1 MYAVIRVRGRAGVNA
16 DVVQTLKYLRLTR
29 INHLVLLPKNKYVEG
44 MLRKAKDYIT
54 WGEIDKDTLVEL
66 LQKRGRLVG
75 DRSIDMEYLQKN
87 NFSSFEELA
96 DAILEKKVIYSKLPD
111 IKPIFRL
118 NPPRGGYK
126 NTKRS
131 VKEDGDLGYR
141 QKEINKL
148 IKRMMVI

>member
-1 MYAVIRVRGRAGVNA
+1 MYAAIRIRGRAGVNK
-16 DVVQTLKYLRLTR
+16 DVAMTLKYLRLTR
-29 INHLVLLPKNKYVEG
+29 VNHLVLLPKNKYIEG
-44 MLRKAKDYIT
+44 MLKKAKDYIT
-54 WGEIDKDTLVEL
+54 WGEIDKETLVEL
-66 LQKRGRLVG
+66 LKKRGRLMG
-75 DRSIDMEYLQKN
+75 NRPIDAEYLKKI
-87 NFSSFEELA
+87 NFETFEDLA
-96 DAILEKKVIYSKLPD
+96 NAILEKKVNYSKLPD

-131 VKEDGDLGYR
+131 VKENGDLGYR

>member
-75 DRSIDMEYLQKN
+75 DKPIDMEYLQKN

-96 DAILEKKVIYSKLPD
+96 DAILEKKVIYSKLPY

>member
-66 LQKRGRLVG
+66 LQKKGRLVG
-75 DRSIDMEYLQKN
+75 NRPLDMEYLQKN